1 MSFGGAGIAKGFDRG
16 GCEAGKLALV
26 SACTCSNCSS
36 VPFLWSTSQTSHF
49 GSQNNW
55 QFFRENTWSLGAGPD
70 PSGSQWVPV
79 SVPVQA
85 GLSFMA
91 YETLKAQIAEDG
103 DLGVHQRLRL
113 GNWKWA

>member
-1 MSFGGAGIAKGFDRG
+1 MWFLFSGDSPLRQTELGGYGAGIIQVVAQWPSGHG
-16 GCEAGKLALV
+16 HILG
-26 SACTCSNCSS
+26 
-36 VPFLWSTSQTSHF
+36 
-49 GSQNNW
+49 
-55 QFFRENTWSLGAGPD
+55 TWS
-70 PSGSQWVPV
+70 VPV